1 MWVNTL
7 QVKQR
12 LGQGILVHQKLVFLT
27 AEVPKTKPRQEGKEQ
42 GQGQCG
48 HQGGTGGLGAGSVWA
63 PGWGRRV
70 RSRVSVG
77 KEDSLSEFKGRGL
90 APSVKFFTDEV
101 QENFP

>member
-1 MWVNTL
+1 M

-27 AEVPKTKPRQEGKEQ
+27 AEVPKTKPRQAGKEQ

-48 HQGGTGGLGAGSVWA
+48 HQGGAGGLGARLVWA

-70 RSRVSVG
+70 RSRVSVGTRVG

-90 APSVKFFTDEV
+90 APSVRFFTDEV